1 MRITTNTN
9 DTATATATVS
19 AKLDFARKNATAIRR
34 IADNLNVEQYVAPDG
49 DRKGALKLKGKL
61 GKWAEVDAERSEAH
75 AAAVIELD
83 HAVASLQAVAEHLE
97 SLPEGYNP
105 GAPKKA
111 RGSKFEVGAPVAVKE
126 SKLEEYAGLI
136 EDPRCLKVVE
146 VRKTVILIETT
157 DGVRF
162 PIAKAAL
169 EVIA

>member
-1 MRITTNTN
+1 MRITTTTNTN
-9 DTATATATVS
+9 DTNTADTKLDYARKQASKLLNISNSLATAERTYHV
-19 AKLDFARKNATAIRR
+19 KAR
-34 IADNLNVEQYVAPDG
+34 LQ
-49 DRKGALKLKGKL
+49 
-61 GKWAEVDAERSEAH
+61 KWAEVDAERSEAH
-75 AAAVIELD
+75 TNALAKLDQAADALQFIAGHLD
-83 HAVASLQAVAEHLE
+83 
-97 SLPEGYNP
+97 SLPEGYAP

-111 RGSKFEVGAPVAVKE
+111 RGGSKFEVGAPVAVKE

-136 EDPRCLKVVE
+136 EDPKCLKVVE